1 MRGRSFNMVMNNA
14 LRELYGKKVLKYL
27 DDVFVR
33 LKNGKKVLL
42 MDLLTVKP
50 L

>member
-1 MRGRSFNMVMNNA
+1 MVMNNA
-14 LRELYGKKVLKYL
+14 LRELYGKKGLKYL